1 MKIFKNIISIILAF
15 LLMLSILLTVA
26 LQIVSS
32 TILNKDYIFGKLDE
46 ANYYNNVYEQ
56 IKDSLA
62 GYIGPSGLDEEV
74 LENIYT
80 REQVKEDINLI
91 INNIYENKDD
101 KINTEDIKE
110 KLQNNIEASV
120 GSGLLTK
127 ENKKSIE
134 DFIDKIADE
143 YVQNISHDP
152 YFEKLGIIMN
162 KAKDIVGKVDGII
175 IFVPIIL
182 AVVILLLNIK
192 QISSAIRFISISI
205 LTSGL
210 IGIVIKLFIEAK
222 INISNILIINDSF
235 SEVIKN
241 VINSIL
247 NNINTMS
254 IIGIIGSIVII
265 VLTNIIKVNRQTI
278 E

>member
-1 MKIFKNIISIILAF
+1 MKIFKYIISIILAF

-26 LQIVSS
+26 LQIVST
-32 TILNKDYIFGKLDE
+32 TILNKDYILGKLDE

-91 INNIYENKDD
+91 INNIYENKND

-127 ENKKSIE
+127 ENRNSIE

-152 YFEKLGIIMN
+152 YFEKVGMIIN
-162 KAKDIVGKVDGII
+162 KVKDMIGKVEGII

-192 QISSAIRFISISI
+192 QISSAVRFIAISI
-205 LTSGL
+205 LTSGV
-210 IGIVIKLFIEAK
+210 IGIALKLFIETK

>member
-1 MKIFKNIISIILAF
+1 MKIFRYIISIILAF

-26 LQIVSS
+26 LQIVST
-32 TILNKDYIFGKLDE
+32 TILNKDYILGKLDE

-91 INNIYENKDD
+91 INNIYENKND

-110 KLQNNIEASV
+110 KLKNNIEASV

-127 ENKKSIE
+127 ENRNSIE

-152 YFEKLGIIMN
+152 YFEKVGTIIN
-162 KAKDIVGKVDGII
+162 KAKDVVGKVEGII

-192 QISSAIRFISISI
+192 QISSAIRFIAISI
-205 LTSGL
+205 LTSGV
-210 IGIVIKLFIEAK
+210 IGIVIKVFLETK

>member
-1 MKIFKNIISIILAF
+1 MKIFKYIISIILAF

-26 LQIVSS
+26 LQIVST
-32 TILNKDYIFGKLDE
+32 TILNKDYILGKLDE

-91 INNIYENKDD
+91 INNIYENKND

-152 YFEKLGIIMN
+152 YFEKVGMIIN
-162 KAKDIVGKVDGII
+162 KVKDMIGKVEGII

-192 QISSAIRFISISI
+192 QISSAIRFIAISI
-205 LTSGL
+205 LTSGV
-210 IGIVIKLFIEAK
+210 IGIVIKVFLETK

>member
-1 MKIFKNIISIILAF
+1 MKIFRYIISIILAF
-15 LLMLSILLTVA
+15 LLMISILLTVA

-32 TILNKDYIFGKLDE
+32 TILNKDYILGKLDE

-91 INNIYENKDD
+91 INNIYENKND

-127 ENKKSIE
+127 ENKNSIE
-134 DFIDKIADE
+134 DFIDKIANE

-152 YFEKLGIIMN
+152 YFEKVGTIIN
-162 KAKDIVGKVDGII
+162 KAKDVVGKVEGII

-192 QISSAIRFISISI
+192 QISSAVRFIAISI
-205 LTSGL
+205 LTSGV
-210 IGIVIKLFIEAK
+210 IGIALKLFIETK

>member
-1 MKIFKNIISIILAF
+1 MKIFKYIISIILAF

-26 LQIVSS
+26 LQIVST
-32 TILNKDYIFGKLDE
+32 TILNKDYILGKLDE

-91 INNIYENKDD
+91 INNIYENKND

-127 ENKKSIE
+127 ENRNSIE

-152 YFEKLGIIMN
+152 YFEKVGTVIN
-162 KAKDIVGKVDGII
+162 KVKDMIGKVEGII

-192 QISSAIRFISISI
+192 QISSAIRFIAISI
-205 LTSGL
+205 LTSGV
-210 IGIVIKLFIEAK
+210 IGIVIKVFLETK

>member
-1 MKIFKNIISIILAF
+1 MKIFRYIISIILAF
-15 LLMLSILLTVA
+15 LLMISILLTVA

-32 TILNKDYIFGKLDE
+32 TILNKDYILGKLDE

-91 INNIYENKDD
+91 INNIYENKND

-127 ENKKSIE
+127 ENKNSIE

-152 YFEKLGIIMN
+152 YFEKVGTIIN
-162 KAKDIVGKVDGII
+162 KAKDMVSKVEGII

-192 QISSAIRFISISI
+192 QISSAIRFIAISI
-205 LTSGL
+205 LTSGV
-210 IGIVIKLFIEAK
+210 IGIALKLFIETK

-254 IIGIIGSIVII
+254 IIGIIVSIVLI
-265 VLTNIIKVNRQTI
+265 VLTNVIKVNRQTI

>member
-32 TILNKDYIFGKLDE
+32 TILNKDYILGKLDE

-91 INNIYENKDD
+91 INNIYENKND

-127 ENKKSIE
+127 ENRNSIE

-152 YFEKLGIIMN
+152 YFEKVGMIIN
-162 KAKDIVGKVDGII
+162 KVKDMIGKVEGII

-192 QISSAIRFISISI
+192 QISSAIRFIAISI
-205 LTSGL
+205 LTSGV
-210 IGIVIKLFIEAK
+210 IGIVIKVFLETK

>member
-1 MKIFKNIISIILAF
+1 MKIFRYIISIILAF
-15 LLMLSILLTVA
+15 LLMISILLTVA

-32 TILNKDYIFGKLDE
+32 TILNKDYILGKLDE

-91 INNIYENKDD
+91 INNIYENKND

-127 ENKKSIE
+127 ENKNSIE
-134 DFIDKIADE
+134 DFIDKIANE

-152 YFEKLGIIMN
+152 YFEKVGTIIN
-162 KAKDIVGKVDGII
+162 KAKDVVGKVEGII

-192 QISSAIRFISISI
+192 QISSAVRFIAISI
-205 LTSGL
+205 LTSGV
-210 IGIVIKLFIEAK
+210 IGIALKLFIETK

-254 IIGIIGSIVII
+254 IIGIIGSIVLI
-265 VLTNIIKVNRQTI
+265 VLTNVIKVNRQTI

>member
-91 INNIYENKDD
+91 INNIYENKND

-127 ENKKSIE
+127 ENRNSIE

-152 YFEKLGIIMN
+152 YFEKVGTVIN
-162 KAKDIVGKVDGII
+162 KVKDMIGKVEGII

-192 QISSAIRFISISI
+192 QISSAIRFIAISI
-205 LTSGL
+205 LTSGV
-210 IGIVIKLFIEAK
+210 IGIVIKVFLETK

>member
-1 MKIFKNIISIILAF
+1 MKIFRYIISIILAF
-15 LLMLSILLTVA
+15 LLMISILLTVA

-32 TILNKDYIFGKLDE
+32 TILNKDYILGKLDE

-127 ENKKSIE
+127 ENKNSIE

-152 YFEKLGIIMN
+152 YFEKVGTIIN
-162 KAKDIVGKVDGII
+162 KAKDVVGKVEGII

-192 QISSAIRFISISI
+192 QISSAVRFIAISI
-205 LTSGL
+205 LTSGV
-210 IGIVIKLFIEAK
+210 IGIALKLFIETK

-254 IIGIIGSIVII
+254 IIGIIGSIVLI
-265 VLTNIIKVNRQTI
+265 VLTNVIKVNRQTI

>member
-152 YFEKLGIIMN
+152 YFEKVGMIIN
-162 KAKDIVGKVDGII
+162 KVKDMIGKVEGII

-192 QISSAIRFISISI
+192 QISSAIRFIAISI
-205 LTSGL
+205 LTSGV
-210 IGIVIKLFIEAK
+210 IGIVIKVFLETK

>member
-210 IGIVIKLFIEAK
+210 IGIALKLFIETK

-254 IIGIIGSIVII
+254 IIGIIGSIVLI
-265 VLTNIIKVNRQTI
+265 VLTNVIKVNRQTI

>member
-1 MKIFKNIISIILAF
+1 MKIFKYIISIILAF

-26 LQIVSS
+26 LQIVST
-32 TILNKDYIFGKLDE
+32 TILNKDYILGKLDE

-152 YFEKLGIIMN
+152 YFEKVGMIIN
-162 KAKDIVGKVDGII
+162 KVKDMIGKVEGII

-192 QISSAIRFISISI
+192 QISSAIRFIAISI
-205 LTSGL
+205 LTSGV
-210 IGIVIKLFIEAK
+210 IGIVIKVFLETK

>member
-1 MKIFKNIISIILAF
+1 MKIFRYIISIILAF
-15 LLMLSILLTVA
+15 LLMISILLTVA

-32 TILNKDYIFGKLDE
+32 TILNKDYILGKLDE

-91 INNIYENKDD
+91 INNIYENKND

-127 ENKKSIE
+127 ENKNSIE

-152 YFEKLGIIMN
+152 YFEKVGTVIN
-162 KAKDIVGKVDGII
+162 KVKDMIGKVEGII

-192 QISSAIRFISISI
+192 QISSAIRFIAISI
-205 LTSGL
+205 LTSGV
-210 IGIVIKLFIEAK
+210 IGIALKLFIETK

-254 IIGIIGSIVII
+254 IIGIIGSIVLI
-265 VLTNIIKVNRQTI
+265 VLTNVIKVNRQTI

>member
-1 MKIFKNIISIILAF
+1 MKIFKYIISIILAF

-26 LQIVSS
+26 LQIVST
-32 TILNKDYIFGKLDE
+32 TILNKDYILGKLDE

-91 INNIYENKDD
+91 INNIYENKND

-127 ENKKSIE
+127 ENKNSIE

-152 YFEKLGIIMN
+152 YFEKVGTIIN
-162 KAKDIVGKVDGII
+162 KAKDVVGKVEGII

-192 QISSAIRFISISI
+192 QISSAVRFIAISI
-205 LTSGL
+205 LTSGV
-210 IGIVIKLFIEAK
+210 IGIALKLFIETK

>member
-1 MKIFKNIISIILAF
+1 MKIFRYIISIILAF
-15 LLMLSILLTVA
+15 LLMISILLTVA

-32 TILNKDYIFGKLDE
+32 TILNKDYILGKLDE

-91 INNIYENKDD
+91 INNIYENKND

-127 ENKKSIE
+127 ENKNSIE

-192 QISSAIRFISISI
+192 QISSAVRFIAISI
-205 LTSGL
+205 LTSGV
-210 IGIVIKLFIEAK
+210 IGIALKLFIETK

-254 IIGIIGSIVII
+254 IIGIIGSIVLI
-265 VLTNIIKVNRQTI
+265 VLTNVIKVNRQTI

>member
-192 QISSAIRFISISI
+192 QISSAIRFIAISI
-205 LTSGL
+205 LTSGV
-210 IGIVIKLFIEAK
+210 IGIVIKVFLETK

-241 VINSIL
+241 VISSIL
-247 NNINTMS
+247 NSINTIS
-254 IIGIIGSIVII
+254 IIGIIVSIVVII
-265 VLTNIIKVNRQTI
+265 LTNVIKVNRQTI

>member
-1 MKIFKNIISIILAF
+1 MKIFRYIISIILAF
-15 LLMLSILLTVA
+15 LLMISILLTVA

-32 TILNKDYIFGKLDE
+32 TILNKDYILGKLDE

-91 INNIYENKDD
+91 INNIYENKND

-127 ENKKSIE
+127 ENKNSIE

-152 YFEKLGIIMN
+152 YFEKVGTIIN
-162 KAKDIVGKVDGII
+162 KAKDVVGKVEGII

-192 QISSAIRFISISI
+192 QISSAIRFIAISI
-205 LTSGL
+205 LTSGV
-210 IGIVIKLFIEAK
+210 IGIVIKVFLETK

>member
-1 MKIFKNIISIILAF
+1 MKIFKYIISIILAF

-127 ENKKSIE
+127 ENRNSIE

-152 YFEKLGIIMN
+152 YFEKVGMIIN
-162 KAKDIVGKVDGII
+162 KVKDMIGKVEGII

-192 QISSAIRFISISI
+192 QISSAIRFIAISI
-205 LTSGL
+205 LTSGV
-210 IGIVIKLFIEAK
+210 IGIVIKVFLETK

>member
-1 MKIFKNIISIILAF
+1 MKIFKYIISIILAF

-26 LQIVSS
+26 LQIVST
-32 TILNKDYIFGKLDE
+32 TILNKDYILGKLDE

-91 INNIYENKDD
+91 INNIYENKND

-127 ENKKSIE
+127 ENRNSIE

-152 YFEKLGIIMN
+152 YFEKVGMIIN
-162 KAKDIVGKVDGII
+162 KVKDMIGKVEGII

-205 LTSGL
+205 LTSGV
-210 IGIVIKLFIEAK
+210 IGIVIKVFLETK

-254 IIGIIGSIVII
+254 IIGIIGSIVLI
-265 VLTNIIKVNRQTI
+265 VLTNVIKVNRQTI

>member
-1 MKIFKNIISIILAF
+1 MKIFRYIISIILAF
-15 LLMLSILLTVA
+15 LLMISILLTVA

-32 TILNKDYIFGKLDE
+32 TILNKDYILGKLDE

-91 INNIYENKDD
+91 INNIYENKND

-127 ENKKSIE
+127 ENKNSIE

-152 YFEKLGIIMN
+152 YFEKVGTVIN
-162 KAKDIVGKVDGII
+162 KVKDMIGKVEGII

-192 QISSAIRFISISI
+192 QISSAIRFIAISI
-205 LTSGL
+205 LTSGV
-210 IGIVIKLFIEAK
+210 IGIVIKVFLETK

>member
-1 MKIFKNIISIILAF
+1 MKIFRYIISIILAF
-15 LLMLSILLTVA
+15 LLMISILLTVA

-32 TILNKDYIFGKLDE
+32 TILNKDYILGKLDE

-91 INNIYENKDD
+91 INNIYENKND

-127 ENKKSIE
+127 ENKNSIE

-152 YFEKLGIIMN
+152 YFEKVGTVIN
-162 KAKDIVGKVDGII
+162 KVKDMIGKVEGII

-192 QISSAIRFISISI
+192 QISSAVRFIAISI
-205 LTSGL
+205 LTSGV
-210 IGIVIKLFIEAK
+210 IGIALKLFIETK

-254 IIGIIGSIVII
+254 IIGIIGSIVLI
-265 VLTNIIKVNRQTI
+265 VLTNVIKVNRQTI

>member
-91 INNIYENKDD
+91 INNIYENKND

-127 ENKKSIE
+127 ENKNSIE

-152 YFEKLGIIMN
+152 YFEKVGTIIN
-162 KAKDIVGKVDGII
+162 KAKDMVGKVEGII

-241 VINSIL
+241 VISSIL
-247 NNINTMS
+247 NSINTIS
-254 IIGIIGSIVII
+254 IIGIIVSIVVII
-265 VLTNIIKVNRQTI
+265 LTNVIKVNRQTI

>member
-134 DFIDKIADE
+134 YFIDKIADE

-182 AVVILLLNIK
+182 TVVILLLNIK

-210 IGIVIKLFIEAK
+210 IGIALKLFIETK

-254 IIGIIGSIVII
+254 IIGIIGSIVLI
-265 VLTNIIKVNRQTI
+265 VLTNVIKVNRQTI

>member
-1 MKIFKNIISIILAF
+1 MKIFKNIITLILAF
-15 LLMLSILLTVA
+15 LLMLSILLTVIV
-26 LQIVSS
+26 QIVST
-32 TILNKDYIFGKLDE
+32 TILNKDYILGKLEE

-56 IKDSLA
+56 IKDSFE
-62 GYIGPSGLDEEV
+62 GYIGPSGLDESV

-80 REQVKEDINLI
+80 RDQVKEDINLI
-91 INNIYENKDD
+91 INNIYENKNN
-101 KINTEDIKE
+101 KINTEDIEE
-110 KLQNNIEASV
+110 KLQKNIESSV
-120 GSGLLTK
+120 ETRILTK
-127 ENKKSIE
+127 ETQKSIE

-192 QISSAIRFISISI
+192 QISSAIRFIAISI
-205 LTSGL
+205 LTSGV
-210 IGIVIKLFIEAK
+210 IGIVIKVFLETK

-241 VINSIL
+241 VISSIL
-247 NNINTMS
+247 NSINTIS
-254 IIGIIGSIVII
+254 IIGIIVSIVVII
-265 VLTNIIKVNRQTI
+265 LTNVIKVNRQTI

>member
-1 MKIFKNIISIILAF
+1 MKIFRYIISIILAF
-15 LLMLSILLTVA
+15 LLMISILLTVA

-32 TILNKDYIFGKLDE
+32 TILNKDYILGKLDE

-91 INNIYENKDD
+91 INNIYENKND

-127 ENKKSIE
+127 ENRNSIE

-152 YFEKLGIIMN
+152 YFEKVGMIIN
-162 KAKDIVGKVDGII
+162 KVKDMIGKVEGII

-192 QISSAIRFISISI
+192 QISSAVRFIAISI
-205 LTSGL
+205 LTSGV
-210 IGIVIKLFIEAK
+210 IGIALKLFIETK

-254 IIGIIGSIVII
+254 IIGIIGSIVLI
-265 VLTNIIKVNRQTI
+265 VLTNVIKVNRQTI

>member
-1 MKIFKNIISIILAF
+1 MKIFRYIISIILAF
-15 LLMLSILLTVA
+15 LLMISILLTVA

-32 TILNKDYIFGKLDE
+32 TILNKDYILGKLDE

-91 INNIYENKDD
+91 INNIYENKND

-127 ENKKSIE
+127 ENKNSIE

-152 YFEKLGIIMN
+152 YFEKVGTIIN
-162 KAKDIVGKVDGII
+162 KAKDMVGKVEGII

-192 QISSAIRFISISI
+192 QISSAIRFIAISI
-205 LTSGL
+205 LASGV
-210 IGIVIKLFIEAK
+210 IGIALKLFIETK

-254 IIGIIGSIVII
+254 IIGIIVSIVLI
-265 VLTNIIKVNRQTI
+265 VLTNVIKVNRQTI

>member
-1 MKIFKNIISIILAF
+1 MKIFKNIVSIILAF
-15 LLMLSILLTVA
+15 LLMASILLTVA
-26 LQIVSS
+26 VQIVSS
-32 TILNKDYIFGKLDE
+32 TILNKDYILGKLEE

-91 INNIYENKDD
+91 INNIYENKND

-127 ENKKSIE
+127 ENKNSIE

-152 YFEKLGIIMN
+152 YFEKVGTIIN
-162 KAKDIVGKVDGII
+162 KAKDMVGKVEGII

-192 QISSAIRFISISI
+192 QISSAVRFISISI
-205 LTSGL
+205 LTSGV
-210 IGIVIKLFIEAK
+210 IGIALKLFIETK

-254 IIGIIGSIVII
+254 IIGIIGSIVLI
-265 VLTNIIKVNRQTI
+265 VLTNVIKVNRQTI

>member
-1 MKIFKNIISIILAF
+1 MKIFRYIISIILAF
-15 LLMLSILLTVA
+15 LLMISILLTVA

-32 TILNKDYIFGKLDE
+32 TILNKDYILGKLDE

-91 INNIYENKDD
+91 INNIYENKND

-127 ENKKSIE
+127 ENRNSIE

-152 YFEKLGIIMN
+152 YFEKVGTIIN
-162 KAKDIVGKVDGII
+162 KAKDVVGKVEGII

-192 QISSAIRFISISI
+192 QISSAVRFIAISI
-205 LTSGL
+205 LTSGV
-210 IGIVIKLFIEAK
+210 IGIALKLFIETK

-254 IIGIIGSIVII
+254 IIGIIGSIVLI
-265 VLTNIIKVNRQTI
+265 VLTNVIKVNRQTI

>member
-1 MKIFKNIISIILAF
+1 MKIFKYIISIILAF

-26 LQIVSS
+26 LQIVST
-32 TILNKDYIFGKLDE
+32 TILNKDYILGKLDE

-91 INNIYENKDD
+91 INNIYENKND

-127 ENKKSIE
+127 ENRNSIE

-152 YFEKLGIIMN
+152 YFEKVGMIIN
-162 KAKDIVGKVDGII
+162 KVKDMIGKVEGII

-192 QISSAIRFISISI
+192 QISSAIRFIAISI
-205 LTSGL
+205 LTSGV
-210 IGIVIKLFIEAK
+210 IGIVIKVFLETK

>member
-1 MKIFKNIISIILAF
+1 MKIFKNTISIILAF

-210 IGIVIKLFIEAK
+210 IGIVIKVFLETK

-247 NNINTMS
+247 NSINTIS
-254 IIGIIGSIVII
+254 IIGIIVSIVII

>member
-241 VINSIL
+241 VISSIL
-247 NNINTMS
+247 NSINTIS
-254 IIGIIGSIVII
+254 IIGIIVSIVVII
-265 VLTNIIKVNRQTI
+265 LTNVIKVNRQTI

>member
-1 MKIFKNIISIILAF
+1 MKIFKNIITLILAF
-15 LLMLSILLTVA
+15 LLMLSILLTVIV
-26 LQIVSS
+26 QIVST
-32 TILNKDYIFGKLDE
+32 TILNKDYILGKLEE

-56 IKDSLA
+56 IKDSFE
-62 GYIGPSGLDEEV
+62 GYIGPSGLDESV

-80 REQVKEDINLI
+80 RDQVKEDINLI
-91 INNIYENKDD
+91 INNIYENKNN
-101 KINTEDIKE
+101 KINTEDIEE
-110 KLQNNIEASV
+110 KLQKNIESSV
-120 GSGLLTK
+120 ETRILTK
-127 ENKKSIE
+127 ETQKSIE

-241 VINSIL
+241 VISSIL
-247 NNINTMS
+247 NSINTIS
-254 IIGIIGSIVII
+254 IIGIIVSIVVII
-265 VLTNIIKVNRQTI
+265 LTNVIKVNRQTI

>member
-1 MKIFKNIISIILAF
+1 MKIFKNIVSIILAF
-15 LLMLSILLTVA
+15 LLMASILLTVA
-26 LQIVSS
+26 VQIVSS
-32 TILNKDYIFGKLDE
+32 TILNKDYILGKLEE

-127 ENKKSIE
+127 ENRNSIE

-152 YFEKLGIIMN
+152 YFEKVGMIIN
-162 KAKDIVGKVDGII
+162 KVKDMIGKVEGII

-192 QISSAIRFISISI
+192 QISSAIRFIAISI
-205 LTSGL
+205 LTSGV
-210 IGIVIKLFIEAK
+210 IGIVIKVFLETK

>member
-1 MKIFKNIISIILAF
+1 MKIFRYIISIILAF
-15 LLMLSILLTVA
+15 LLMISILLTVA

-32 TILNKDYIFGKLDE
+32 TILNKDYILGKLDE

-91 INNIYENKDD
+91 INNIYENKND

-127 ENKKSIE
+127 ENKNSIE

-152 YFEKLGIIMN
+152 YFEKVGTIIN
-162 KAKDIVGKVDGII
+162 KAKDVVGKVEGII

-192 QISSAIRFISISI
+192 QISSAIRFIAISI
-205 LTSGL
+205 LTSGV
-210 IGIVIKLFIEAK
+210 IGIVIKVFLETK

-254 IIGIIGSIVII
+254 IIGIIGSIVLI
-265 VLTNIIKVNRQTI
+265 VLTNVIKVNRQTI

>member
-1 MKIFKNIISIILAF
+1 MKIFKYIISIILAF

-127 ENKKSIE
+127 ENRNSIE

>member
-1 MKIFKNIISIILAF
+1 MKIFRYIISIILAF
-15 LLMLSILLTVA
+15 LLMISILLTVA

-32 TILNKDYIFGKLDE
+32 TILNKDYILGKLDE

-91 INNIYENKDD
+91 INNIYENKND

-127 ENKKSIE
+127 ENKNSIE

-152 YFEKLGIIMN
+152 YFEKVGTIIN
-162 KAKDIVGKVDGII
+162 KAKDMVGKVEGII

-192 QISSAIRFISISI
+192 QISSAVRFIAISI
-205 LTSGL
+205 LTSGV
-210 IGIVIKLFIEAK
+210 IGIALKLFIETK

-254 IIGIIGSIVII
+254 IIGIIGSIVLI
-265 VLTNIIKVNRQTI
+265 VLTNVIKVNRQTI

>member
-1 MKIFKNIISIILAF
+1 MKIFKYIISIILAF

-26 LQIVSS
+26 LQIVST
-32 TILNKDYIFGKLDE
+32 TILNKDYILGKLDE

-91 INNIYENKDD
+91 INNIYENKND

-127 ENKKSIE
+127 ENRNSIE

-152 YFEKLGIIMN
+152 YFEKVGMIIN
-162 KAKDIVGKVDGII
+162 KVKDMIGKVEGII